1 MEHVY
6 KLERVYKAEQG
17 DKTGPVDK
25 KEQVTGQVDKT
36 SRKTEFRKSS
46 QVDKME

>member
-1 MEHVY
+1 MEQ
-6 KLERVYKAEQG
+6 VYKAEPG
-17 DKTGPVDK
+17 DKTGQVDK

-36 SRKTEFRKSS
+36 SRKAEFRKSS

>member
-1 MEHVY
+1 MFTNWN
-6 KLERVYKAEQG
+6 RFTRQNRG

-36 SRKTEFRKSS
+36 SRKTEFQKSS
-46 QVDKME
+46 QVDKKE